1 MVSFADFSKLDI
13 RIGKVLSVE
22 NHPNADK
29 LYVLKVQ
36 IDKEE
41 IQLVA
46 GLKQHYQPS
55 DLEGKYIV
63 VVANLEPRKLRG
75 VESQGMLLAAT
86 SSDGVVS
93 VLTVDKEVPSGSK
106 VS

>member
-1 MVSFADFSKLDI
+1 MVNFADFSKLDI

-22 NHPNADK
+22 SHPNADK

-55 DLEGKYIV
+55 ELEGKHIV
-63 VVANLEPRKLRG
+63 VVANLEPRKFRG

-86 SSDGVVS
+86 SGDGVVS
-93 VLTVDKEVPSGSK
+93 VLTVDREVPSGSK